1 MTLASIVAMTI
12 MSQTAATPALK
23 DSDFI
28 LFEAPTYSFEIPKE
42 WKAGKETP
50 WGSRDIKP
58 AKGEGKMTAMTA
70 NASNSTWDDLYR
82 TSLYFIN
89 REKKAEATPY
99 REGKT
104 KNGYPCISFEMKE
117 QDGWKDRYYTLIQA
131 PDKSALALSVKIPSK
146 AEEKTYLANFQRMV
160 DTTKFK

>member
-1 MTLASIVAMTI
+1 
-12 MSQTAATPALK
+12 
-23 DSDFI
+23 
-28 LFEAPTYSFEIPKE
+28 
-42 WKAGKETP
+42 
-50 WGSRDIKP
+50 
-58 AKGEGKMTAMTA
+58 MTAMTA

-82 TSLYFIN
+82 TSLFFIN

-146 AEEKTYLANFQRMV
+146 ADEKTYLANFQRMV